1 MLWNR
6 CSINKQL
13 GRFTAESDQTPRF
26 FLKQFEINADDSEK
40 LNCQFSFT
48 TRKPTS
54 SYPWLQSLLSDL
66 FSVRLLVFGSFH
78 DPVRIHRGD
87 TIVGIAA
94 HISVLWHMARRQFP
108 FRFSGETIAG
118 FIIFAGKPGAV
129 GFRVLKGDLNNRI
142 ILLAFRIVTVRP
154 ALWSGMSRLSK
165 EPPHIAWAV
174 CYFVKSFKSST
185 TSDNMFAP

>member
-54 SYPWLQSLLSDL
+54 SYPWLQFLLSDL

-78 DPVRIHRGD
+78 DPPF
-87 TIVGIAA
+87 TS
-94 HISVLWHMARRQFP
+94 ISVDVVGVDVHSQVFP
-108 FRFSGETIAG
+108 QKSRPPDA
-118 FIIFAGKPGAV
+118 P
-129 GFRVLKGDLNNRI
+129 
-142 ILLAFRIVTVRP
+142 TV
-154 ALWSGMSRLSK
+154 
-165 EPPHIAWAV
+165 
-174 CYFVKSFKSST
+174 
-185 TSDNMFAP
+185 